1 MNSPYAY
8 SASYNPTL
16 LPGGS
21 GPVMAM
27 NPMQFASY
35 PNGSAFGNYPMNY
48 GTASYPTNYIGA
60 SYPSTG
66 TLAYQPY
73 PNGGYYAGSR
83 CRTGLWPSWSNAQG
97 RFLVEMSFSRIK
109 RRPRTSADD
118 RNALSAA
125 SYASIASQTPIT
137 GTLRPST
144 APLLP
149 QNSANWSNK
158 LWRPPRL
165 S

>member
-1 MNSPYAY
+1 
-8 SASYNPTL
+8 
-16 LPGGS
+16 
-21 GPVMAM
+21 MAM

-73 PNGGYYAGSR
+73 PNGGYYAGQPMSNWP
-83 CRTGLWPSWSNAQG
+83 WPSWSNAQG
-97 RFLVEMSFSRIK
+97 PLFG
-109 RRPRTSADD
+109 
-118 RNALSAA
+118 RNVFQQNQTAGLAPPPMTGTLYPPA

-149 QNSANWSNK
+149 QNSANWSNNYGG
-158 LWRPPRL
+158 LPVYRDPAQVGLPPTVLR
-165 S
+165 